1 MTRRNKHI
9 RVSRKI
15 EIPIRVSAKTGP
27 RNTYGVTMDINGPL
41 KIGVIDAP
49 DSPGWEL
56 QVSFTDEFKQA
67 SLEDQGKIFQAYVEE
82 LMEGINT
89 LPEGDRNRDGMAI
102 VYQLCSQMLPYIKQ
116 GQIALEE
123 SMMVEI
129 GQNQAVSIT
138 DFLNG

>member
-1 MTRRNKHI
+1 LYRLFCFGAVQQAMPAFILWAITDH
-9 RVSRKI
+9 VGA
-15 EIPIRVSAKTGP
+15 E
-27 RNTYGVTMDINGPL
+27 MDINGPL

-56 QVSFTDEFKQA
+56 QVSFTDEFKKS
-67 SLEDQGKIFQAYVEE
+67 SLEDQGRIFQAYVEE
-82 LMEGINT
+82 LVEGINA

-102 VYQLCSQMLPYIKQ
+102 VYQLCSQMLPYIKE

-129 GQNQAVSIT
+129 GRNQAVSIT

>member
-1 MTRRNKHI
+1 
-9 RVSRKI
+9 
-15 EIPIRVSAKTGP
+15 
-27 RNTYGVTMDINGPL
+27 MDINGPL